1 MVKQSPLKK
10 RICCS
15 MSGLKT
21 SRYIGKQTKKISIA
35 TRGGKKF
42 KTVSYMKAEGPNYK
56 KCKKGNTRVK
66 DK

>member
-21 SRYIGKQTKKISIA
+21 SRYIWKQTNKNSIA
-35 TRGGKKF
+35 TRGGRKKI

-56 KCKKGNTRVK
+56 KCKKREYES
-66 DK
+66 